1 MTVLEPPMVAA
12 PEQFPLRLVYGE
24 ISGQMVSVARWRGQ
38 PALQIAHATYG
49 LIWCVLSD
57 TLVRQFG
64 GEQTIADV
72 WSGRVVSVPGRIYY
86 GQSGKP
92 TRIEASDVR
101 AKEIPEID
109 IQDVLDPDFTSGL
122 SPVEYLQR
130 LHEGNLG

>member
-1 MTVLEPPMVAA
+1 MKRPSSAVCPRPRVLPRAHQA
-12 PEQFPLRLVYGE
+12 RGAEQPSATEGVGPLRL
-24 ISGQMVSVARWRGQ
+24 SA
-38 PALQIAHATYG
+38 
-49 LIWCVLSD
+49 
-57 TLVRQFG
+57 